1 MKALLICIGF
11 AVIGAGMAV
20 GGWLAMSVGASQNSA
35 RAAMTT
41 PAPSGGFDYDSASLS
56 DRRHW
61 LTEQATPIA
70 MAFDKTLPKGTGEQ
84 PHMSVHGWAV
94 DARRRAIEIQIQVKG
109 QYGIDTQS
117 LPAAKEAMIGQ
128 ACPSYAKSPLGA
140 NRVTLVH
147 TFLGKEG
154 REDLSVEVNPL
165 VCRAYM

>member
-1 MKALLICIGF
+1 MKAFLIGSGF
-11 AVIGAGMAV
+11 VIIALGMAL
-20 GGWLAMSVGASQNSA
+20 GGWLSMSVGASHNNA
-35 RAAMTT
+35 RAAIT
-41 PAPSGGFDYDSASLS
+41 ASSSSNFNYDRATLS
-56 DRRHW
+56 DRRLW
-61 LTEQATPIA
+61 LTKKAAPLAIT
-70 MAFDKTLPKGTGEQ
+70 FDKTLPTGAGEQ
-84 PHMSVHGWAV
+84 PHMSVSGWAV

-109 QYGIDTQS
+109 QYGIDRKS

-128 ACPSYAKSPLGA
+128 ACPSYAQSPLGA